1 MYNRYYDI
9 KKFITDPEKLQI
21 VNGSEVYI
29 SSEEDFDIVVDL
41 KGHKEEFESL
51 KPLIAFV
58 ARNICELDN
67 TAQKFDRLH
76 SGESRF
82 PFDLELVFIDV
93 SHVILEYWGTEVNTQ
108 FDVVFEYS
116 KDKFTLKKFGMIQ
129 DIPVDWEQ
137 TPILKG
143 NKSKQDK
150 KKRFLQGIIHWM

>member
-1 MYNRYYDI
+1 MYNRYHDI
-9 KKFITDPEKLQI
+9 KKFVTDPEKLQI

-29 SSEEDFDIVVDL
+29 SSEEDYDIVVDL
-41 KGHKEEFESL
+41 KEHKEEFESL
-51 KPLIAFV
+51 RPFIAFI

-67 TAQKFDRLH
+67 TAQKFNRLH

-82 PFDLELVFIDV
+82 PFDLELIFIDV

-108 FDVVFEYS
+108 FGVVFEYS

-129 DIPVDWEQ
+129 DIPADWEQ
-137 TPILKG
+137 APILKG

-150 KKRFLQGIIHWM
+150 KKSFLHGIIHWM

>member
-1 MYNRYYDI
+1 MYNRYHDI
-9 KKFITDPEKLQI
+9 KKFVTDPEKLQI

-29 SSEEDFDIVVDL
+29 SSEEDYDIVVDL
-41 KGHKEEFESL
+41 KEHKEEFESL
-51 KPLIAFV
+51 KPFIAFI

-67 TAQKFDRLH
+67 TAQKFNRLH

-82 PFDLELVFIDV
+82 PFDLELIFIDV

-108 FDVVFEYS
+108 FGVVFEYS

-129 DIPVDWEQ
+129 DIPADWEQ
-137 TPILKG
+137 APILKG

-150 KKRFLQGIIHWM
+150 KKSFCMG

>member
-29 SSEEDFDIVVDL
+29 SSEEDYDIVVDL
-41 KGHKEEFESL
+41 KEHKEEFESL
-51 KPLIAFV
+51 KPFIALI

-129 DIPVDWEQ
+129 DIPADWEQ
-137 TPILKG
+137 APILKG

-150 KKRFLQGIIHWM
+150 KSFLHGIIHWM

>member
-29 SSEEDFDIVVDL
+29 SSEEDYDIVVDL

-51 KPLIAFV
+51 KPFIAFV

-67 TAQKFDRLH
+67 TAQKFNRLH

-82 PFDLELVFIDV
+82 PFDLELIFIDV

-108 FDVVFEYS
+108 FGVVFEYS

-129 DIPVDWEQ
+129 DIPADWEQ
-137 TPILKG
+137 APILKG

-150 KKRFLQGIIHWM
+150 KKSFLHGIIHWM

>member
-1 MYNRYYDI
+1 MYNRYHDI
-9 KKFITDPEKLQI
+9 KKFVTDPEKLQI

-29 SSEEDFDIVVDL
+29 SSEEDYDIVVDL
-41 KGHKEEFESL
+41 KEHKEEFESL
-51 KPLIAFV
+51 KPFIAFI

-67 TAQKFDRLH
+67 TAQKFNRLH

-82 PFDLELVFIDV
+82 PFDLELIFIDV

-116 KDKFTLKKFGMIQ
+116 KGKFTLKKFGMIQ
-129 DIPVDWEQ
+129 DIPADWEKA
-137 TPILKG
+137 PILKG

-150 KKRFLQGIIHWM
+150 KKSFLHGIIHWM

>member
-1 MYNRYYDI
+1 MYNRYHDI
-9 KKFITDPEKLQI
+9 KKFVTDPEKLQI

-29 SSEEDFDIVVDL
+29 SSEEDYDIVVDL
-41 KGHKEEFESL
+41 KEHKEEFESL
-51 KPLIAFV
+51 KPFIAFI

-67 TAQKFDRLH
+67 TAQKFNRLH

-82 PFDLELVFIDV
+82 PFDLELIFIDV

-129 DIPVDWEQ
+129 DIPADWEKA
-137 TPILKG
+137 PILKG

-150 KKRFLQGIIHWM
+150 KKSFLHGIIHWM

>member
-1 MYNRYYDI
+1 MYNRYHDI
-9 KKFITDPEKLQI
+9 NKFVTDPEKLQI

-29 SSEEDFDIVVDL
+29 SSEEDYDIVVDL
-41 KGHKEEFESL
+41 KEHKEEFESL
-51 KPLIAFV
+51 KPFIAFI

-67 TAQKFDRLH
+67 TAQKFNRLH

-82 PFDLELVFIDV
+82 PFDLELIFIDV

-129 DIPVDWEQ
+129 DIPADWEQ
-137 TPILKG
+137 APILKG

-150 KKRFLQGIIHWM
+150 KKSFLHGIIHWM

>member
-1 MYNRYYDI
+1 MYNRYCDI

-29 SSEEDFDIVVDL
+29 SSEEDYDIVVDL
-41 KGHKEEFESL
+41 KEHKEEFESL
-51 KPLIAFV
+51 KPFIALI

-82 PFDLELVFIDV
+82 LFDLELVFIDV

-129 DIPVDWEQ
+129 DIPADWEQ
-137 TPILKG
+137 TPI
-143 NKSKQDK
+143 
-150 KKRFLQGIIHWM
+150 

>member
-1 MYNRYYDI
+1 MYNRYHDI
-9 KKFITDPEKLQI
+9 KKFVTDPEKLQI

-29 SSEEDFDIVVDL
+29 SSEEDYDIVVDL
-41 KGHKEEFESL
+41 KEHKEEFESL
-51 KPLIAFV
+51 KPFIAFI

-67 TAQKFDRLH
+67 TAQKFNRLH

-82 PFDLELVFIDV
+82 PFDLEPIFIDV

-108 FDVVFEYS
+108 FGVVFEYS

-129 DIPVDWEQ
+129 DIPADWEQ
-137 TPILKG
+137 APILKG

-150 KKRFLQGIIHWM
+150 KKSFLHGIIHWM

>member
-1 MYNRYYDI
+1 MYNRYHDI
-9 KKFITDPEKLQI
+9 KKFVTDPEKLQI

-29 SSEEDFDIVVDL
+29 SSEEDYDIVVDL
-41 KGHKEEFESL
+41 KEHKEEFESL
-51 KPLIAFV
+51 KPFIAFI

-67 TAQKFDRLH
+67 TAQKFNRLH

-129 DIPVDWEQ
+129 DIPADWEKA
-137 TPILKG
+137 PILKG

-150 KKRFLQGIIHWM
+150 KKSFLHGIIHWM

>member
-1 MYNRYYDI
+1 MNI
-9 KKFITDPEKLQI
+9 EITEKYKASLI
-21 VNGSEVYI
+21 PFPKETL
-29 SSEEDFDIVVDL
+29 EPL
-41 KGHKEEFESL
+41 KLPTEIFEFLTETGFESL
-51 KPLIAFV
+51 KPFIAFV

-67 TAQKFDRLH
+67 TAQKFDKLH

-93 SHVILEYWGTEVNTQ
+93 SHVILKYWGTEVNTQ

-129 DIPVDWEQ
+129 DIPADWEQ
-137 TPILKG
+137 APILEG

-150 KKRFLQGIIHWM
+150 KKSFLQGIIHWM

>member
-1 MYNRYYDI
+1 MYNRYHDI
-9 KKFITDPEKLQI
+9 EKFITNPEKLQI

-29 SSEEDFDIVVDL
+29 SSEENYDIVVDL
-41 KGHKEEFESL
+41 EGHKEEFESL
-51 KPLIAFV
+51 KPFIAFI

-67 TAQKFDRLH
+67 TVQKFDRLH

-82 PFDLELVFIDV
+82 PFDLELIFIDA

-129 DIPVDWEQ
+129 DIPADWEQ
-137 TPILKG
+137 DLILKG

-150 KKRFLQGIIHWM
+150 KKSFLHGIIYWM

>member
-1 MYNRYYDI
+1 MYNRYCDI

-29 SSEEDFDIVVDL
+29 SSEEDYDIVVDL
-41 KGHKEEFESL
+41 REHKEEFESL
-51 KPLIAFV
+51 KPFIALI

-82 PFDLELVFIDV
+82 LFDLELVFIDV

-108 FDVVFEYS
+108 FDVVFEYR
-116 KDKFTLKKFGMIQ
+116 KGKFTLKKFGMIQ
-129 DIPVDWEQ
+129 DIPADWEQ
-137 TPILKG
+137 DLILKG

-150 KKRFLQGIIHWM
+150 KKSFLQGIIHWM

>member
-1 MYNRYYDI
+1 MYNRYHDI
-9 KKFITDPEKLQI
+9 KKFVTDPEKLQI

-29 SSEEDFDIVVDL
+29 SSEEDYDIVVDL
-41 KGHKEEFESL
+41 KEHKEEFESL
-51 KPLIAFV
+51 KPFIAFI

-67 TAQKFDRLH
+67 TAQKFNRLH

-82 PFDLELVFIDV
+82 PFDLELIFIDV

-108 FDVVFEYS
+108 FGVVFEYS

-129 DIPVDWEQ
+129 DIPADWEKA
-137 TPILKG
+137 PILKG

-150 KKRFLQGIIHWM
+150 KKSFLHGIIHWM

>member
-21 VNGSEVYI
+21 VNGAEVYI
-29 SSEEDFDIVVDL
+29 SSEEDYDIVVDL

-51 KPLIAFV
+51 KPFIAFV

-67 TAQKFDRLH
+67 IAQKFDKLH

-129 DIPVDWEQ
+129 DIPADWEQ
-137 TPILKG
+137 APILEG

-150 KKRFLQGIIHWM
+150 KKSFLQRIIH

>member
-29 SSEEDFDIVVDL
+29 SSEEDYDIVVDL
-41 KGHKEEFESL
+41 KEHKEEFESL
-51 KPLIAFV
+51 KPFIAFI

-67 TAQKFDRLH
+67 TAQKFNRLH

-82 PFDLELVFIDV
+82 PFDLELIFIDV

-116 KDKFTLKKFGMIQ
+116 KGKFTLKKFGMIQ
-129 DIPVDWEQ
+129 DIPADWEQ
-137 TPILKG
+137 TPI
-143 NKSKQDK
+143 
-150 KKRFLQGIIHWM
+150 

>member
-1 MYNRYYDI
+1 MYNRYHDI
-9 KKFITDPEKLQI
+9 KKFVTDPEKLQI

-29 SSEEDFDIVVDL
+29 SSEEDYDIVVGL
-41 KGHKEEFESL
+41 KEHKEEFESL
-51 KPLIAFV
+51 KPFIAFI

-67 TAQKFDRLH
+67 TAQKFNRLH

-82 PFDLELVFIDV
+82 PFDLELIFIDV

-108 FDVVFEYS
+108 FGVVFEYS

-129 DIPVDWEQ
+129 DIPADWEQ
-137 TPILKG
+137 APILKG

-150 KKRFLQGIIHWM
+150 KKSFLHGIIHWM

>member
-1 MYNRYYDI
+1 MYNRYHDI
-9 KKFITDPEKLQI
+9 KKFVIDPEKLQI

-29 SSEEDFDIVVDL
+29 SSEEDYDIVVDL
-41 KGHKEEFESL
+41 KEHKEEFESL
-51 KPLIAFV
+51 KPFIAFI

-67 TAQKFDRLH
+67 TAQKFNRLH

-82 PFDLELVFIDV
+82 PFDLELIFIDV

-129 DIPVDWEQ
+129 DIPADWEKA
-137 TPILKG
+137 PILKG

-150 KKRFLQGIIHWM
+150 KKSFLHGIIHWM

>member
-1 MYNRYYDI
+1 MYNRYHDI
-9 KKFITDPEKLQI
+9 KKFVTDPEKLQI
-21 VNGSEVYI
+21 VNGAEVYI
-29 SSEEDFDIVVDL
+29 SSEEDYDIVVDL
-41 KGHKEEFESL
+41 KEHKEEFESL
-51 KPLIAFV
+51 KPFIAFI

-67 TAQKFDRLH
+67 TAQKFNRLH

-129 DIPVDWEQ
+129 DIPADWEKA
-137 TPILKG
+137 PILKG

-150 KKRFLQGIIHWM
+150 KKSFLHGIIHWM

>member
-1 MYNRYYDI
+1 MYNRYCDI

-29 SSEEDFDIVVDL
+29 SSEEDYDIVVDL
-41 KGHKEEFESL
+41 REHKEEFESL
-51 KPLIAFV
+51 KPFIALI

-82 PFDLELVFIDV
+82 LFDLELVFIDV

-129 DIPVDWEQ
+129 DIPADWEKA
-137 TPILKG
+137 PILKG

-150 KKRFLQGIIHWM
+150 KKSFLHGIIHWM

>member
-1 MYNRYYDI
+1 MCNRYYDI

-29 SSEEDFDIVVDL
+29 SSEEDYDIVVDL
-41 KGHKEEFESL
+41 KEHKEEFESL
-51 KPLIAFV
+51 KPFIALIA
-58 ARNICELDN
+58 RNSCELDN

-82 PFDLELVFIDV
+82 LFDMELVFIDV
-93 SHVILEYWGTEVNTQ
+93 SYVILEYWGTEVNTQ

-116 KDKFTLKKFGMIQ
+116 KDKFTLKKFGMIR
-129 DIPVDWEQ
+129 DIPADWEQ
-137 TPILKG
+137 ALILEG

-150 KKRFLQGIIHWM
+150 KKVFCRG

>member
-1 MYNRYYDI
+1 MYNRYHDI
-9 KKFITDPEKLQI
+9 KKFVTDPEKLQI

-29 SSEEDFDIVVDL
+29 SSEEDYDIVVDL
-41 KGHKEEFESL
+41 KEHKEEFESL
-51 KPLIAFV
+51 EPFIAFI

-67 TAQKFDRLH
+67 TAQKFNRLH

-82 PFDLELVFIDV
+82 PFDLELIFIDV

-108 FDVVFEYS
+108 FGVVFEYS

-129 DIPVDWEQ
+129 DIPADWEQ
-137 TPILKG
+137 APILKG

-150 KKRFLQGIIHWM
+150 KKSFLHGIIHWM

>member
-1 MYNRYYDI
+1 MYNRYHDI
-9 KKFITDPEKLQI
+9 KKFVTDPEKLQI

-29 SSEEDFDIVVDL
+29 SSEEDYDIVVDL
-41 KGHKEEFESL
+41 KEHKEEFESL
-51 KPLIAFV
+51 KPFIALI

-82 PFDLELVFIDV
+82 LFDLELVFIDV

-129 DIPVDWEQ
+129 DIPADWEKA
-137 TPILKG
+137 PILKG

-150 KKRFLQGIIHWM
+150 KKSFLHGIIHWM

>member
-1 MYNRYYDI
+1 MYNRYHDI
-9 KKFITDPEKLQI
+9 KKFVTDPEKLQI

-29 SSEEDFDIVVDL
+29 SSEEDYDIVVDL
-41 KGHKEEFESL
+41 KEHKEEFESL
-51 KPLIAFV
+51 KPFIAFI

-67 TAQKFDRLH
+67 TAQKFNRLH

-82 PFDLELVFIDV
+82 PFDLELIFIDV

-129 DIPVDWEQ
+129 DIPADWEKA
-137 TPILKG
+137 PILKG

-150 KKRFLQGIIHWM
+150 KKSFLNGIIHWM

>member
-1 MYNRYYDI
+1 MYNRYHDI
-9 KKFITDPEKLQI
+9 KKFVTDPEKLQI

-29 SSEEDFDIVVDL
+29 SSEEDYDIVVDL
-41 KGHKEEFESL
+41 KEHKEEFESL
-51 KPLIAFV
+51 KPFIAFI

-67 TAQKFDRLH
+67 TAQKFNRLH

-82 PFDLELVFIDV
+82 PFDLELIFIDV

-108 FDVVFEYS
+108 FGVVFEYS

-129 DIPVDWEQ
+129 DIPADWEQ
-137 TPILKG
+137 DLILKG

-150 KKRFLQGIIHWM
+150 KKSFLHRIIHWM

>member
-29 SSEEDFDIVVDL
+29 SSEEDYDIVVDL

-51 KPLIAFV
+51 KPFIAFV

-67 TAQKFDRLH
+67 TAQKFDKLH

-108 FDVVFEYS
+108 FDVVFEYR
-116 KDKFTLKKFGMIQ
+116 KGKFTLKKFGMIQ
-129 DIPVDWEQ
+129 DIPADWEQ
-137 TPILKG
+137 DLILKG

-150 KKRFLQGIIHWM
+150 KKSFLQGIIHWM

>member
-1 MYNRYYDI
+1 MYNQYHDI
-9 KKFITDPEKLQI
+9 KKFVTDPEKLQI

-29 SSEEDFDIVVDL
+29 SSEEDYDIVVDL
-41 KGHKEEFESL
+41 KEHKEEFESL
-51 KPLIAFV
+51 KPFIAFI

-67 TAQKFDRLH
+67 TAQKFNRLH

-82 PFDLELVFIDV
+82 PFDLELIFIDV

-108 FDVVFEYS
+108 FGVVFEYS

-129 DIPVDWEQ
+129 DIPADWEQ
-137 TPILKG
+137 APILKG

-150 KKRFLQGIIHWM
+150 KKSFLHGIIHWM

>member
-1 MYNRYYDI
+1 MYNRYHDI

-21 VNGSEVYI
+21 VNSSEVYI
-29 SSEEDFDIVVDL
+29 SSEENYDIVVDL

-51 KPLIAFV
+51 KPFIAFV

-67 TAQKFDRLH
+67 TAQKFNRLH

-82 PFDLELVFIDV
+82 PFDLELIFIDV

-108 FDVVFEYS
+108 FDVVFEYR
-116 KDKFTLKKFGMIQ
+116 KGKFTLKKFGMIQ
-129 DIPVDWEQ
+129 DIPADWEQ
-137 TPILKG
+137 APILEG

-150 KKRFLQGIIHWM
+150 KKSFLQGIIHWM

>member
-1 MYNRYYDI
+1 MYNRYHDI
-9 KKFITDPEKLQI
+9 KKFVTDPEKLQI

-29 SSEEDFDIVVDL
+29 SSEEDYDIVVDL
-41 KGHKEEFESL
+41 KEHKEEFESL
-51 KPLIAFV
+51 KPFIAFI

-67 TAQKFDRLH
+67 TAQKFNRLH

-82 PFDLELVFIDV
+82 PFDLELIFIDV

-108 FDVVFEYS
+108 FGVVFEYS

-129 DIPVDWEQ
+129 DIPADWEQ
-137 TPILKG
+137 APILKG

-150 KKRFLQGIIHWM
+150 KKSFLYGIIHWM